1 MRSYRVAMTTTA
13 QVMAFCGVVGL
24 GAMSPGPD
32 FAVVVRRSALSG
44 RAAGMAAAT
53 GVATGV
59 FLWAV
64 AAAAGVAALVA
75 TVPVVLTIIRYAG
88 AAYLAYLGI
97 RALLAAWRPPAA
109 GSEAQ
114 PGSAGGAFR
123 DGLLCNALNPKAAVF
138 FLALLPQFLPAH
150 PGAADTL
157 ALSLLA
163 VAVTLLW
170 FCTVANLVA
179 VFRRL
184 FARSAVRRTLDGLS
198 GAALLGLGLR
208 LALSRP

>member
-1 MRSYRVAMTTTA
+1 
-13 QVMAFCGVVGL
+13 MAFCGVVSL

-32 FAVVVRRSALSG
+32 FAVVVRRSALQG

-59 FLWAV
+59 FVWAV

-75 TVPVVLTIIRYAG
+75 TVPVVLTTIRYAG

-97 RALLAAWRPPAA
+97 RALLAAARPAA
-109 GSEAQ
+109 DGLAPE
-114 PGSAGGAFR
+114 PGAAGGAFR

-138 FLALLPQFLPAH
+138 FLALVPQFLPAH
-150 PGAADTL
+150 PGTADTL
-157 ALSLLA
+157 TLSVLA
-163 VAVTLLW
+163 VVVTLAW
-170 FCTVANLVA
+170 FFTVANLVA

-184 FARSAVRRTLDGLS
+184 FARSRVRRTLDGLS
-198 GAALLGLGLR
+198 GAALLGLGAR
-208 LALSRP
+208 LALVRQ

>member
-1 MRSYRVAMTTTA
+1 MTTAA
-13 QVMAFCGVVGL
+13 QLMAFCGVVGL

-32 FAVVVRRSALSG
+32 LAVVVRRSAVRG
-44 RAAGMAAAT
+44 RAEGMAAAT

-75 TVPVVLTIIRYAG
+75 TVPVVLTTIRYVG

-97 RALLAAWRPPAA
+97 RALLAAIRPPETGPGAV
-109 GSEAQ
+109 
-114 PGSAGGAFR
+114 PGSTGGAFR

-150 PGAADTL
+150 PGTL
-157 ALSLLA
+157 ETLTLSLLA

-170 FCTVANLVA
+170 FYTVANLVA
-179 VFRRL
+179 VFRRV
-184 FARSAVRRTLDGLS
+184 FDRSGVRRALDGLS
-198 GAALLGLGLR
+198 GAALLGLGAR
-208 LALSRP
+208 LAFVRS

>member
-1 MRSYRVAMTTTA
+1 MTTAA
-13 QVMAFCGVVGL
+13 QLMAFCGVVSL

-32 FAVVVRRSALSG
+32 FAVVVRRSALHG
-44 RAAGMAAAT
+44 RAAGLAAAT

-75 TVPVVLTIIRYAG
+75 TVPVLLTAIRYAG

-97 RALLAAWRPPAA
+97 KALLAAARPAA
-109 GSEAQ
+109 AGPDTG
-114 PGSAGGAFR
+114 PGSSGGAFR

-138 FLALLPQFLPAH
+138 FLALVPQFLPAH
-150 PGAADTL
+150 PGPLDTL
-157 ALSLLA
+157 TLSLLA
-163 VAVTLLW
+163 VAITLLW
-170 FCTVANLVA
+170 FGTVANLVA

-184 FARSAVRRTLDGLS
+184 FARSRVRRTLDGLS
-198 GAALLGLGLR
+198 GAALLGLGAR
-208 LALSRP
+208 LALVRQ

>member
-1 MRSYRVAMTTTA
+1 MTTGA
-13 QVMAFCGVVGL
+13 QLVAFCGVVSL

-32 FAVVVRRSALSG
+32 FAVVVRRAALGG
-44 RAAGMAAAT
+44 RAEGMAAAT

-75 TVPVVLTIIRYAG
+75 TVPVLLTTIRYAG

-97 RALLAAWRPPAA
+97 RALLAAARPVAADPGAPPA
-109 GSEAQ
+109 ST
-114 PGSAGGAFR
+114 GGAFR

-138 FLALLPQFLPAH
+138 FLALLPQFLPTH
-150 PGAADTL
+150 PGVLDTL
-157 ALSLLA
+157 ALSLVA
-163 VAVTLLW
+163 VAVTVVW
-170 FCTVANLVA
+170 FGTVANLVA

-184 FARSAVRRTLDGLS
+184 FARSPVRRTLDGLS
-198 GAALLGLGLR
+198 GAALLGLGAR
-208 LALSRP
+208 LALTR

>member
-1 MRSYRVAMTTTA
+1 MTTAT
-13 QVMAFCGVVGL
+13 QLVAFCGVVSL

-32 FAVVVRRSALSG
+32 FAVVVRRSALRG
-44 RAAGMAAAT
+44 RAEGMAAAA
-53 GVATGV
+53 GVAAGV

-75 TVPVVLTIIRYAG
+75 TVPVVLTTIRYAG
-88 AAYLAYLGI
+88 AAYLAYLGV
-97 RALLAAWRPPAA
+97 RALVAAARTPAA
-109 GSEAQ
+109 AGPEPP
-114 PGSAGGAFR
+114 PGSTGGAFR
-123 DGLLCNALNPKAAVF
+123 EGLLCNALNPKAAVF

-150 PGAADTL
+150 PGTVDTL

-179 VFRRL
+179 LFRRL
-184 FARSAVRRTLDGLS
+184 FTRSRVRRTLDGLS
-198 GAALLGLGLR
+198 GAALLGLGAR
-208 LALSRP
+208 LALTRQ

>member
-1 MRSYRVAMTTTA
+1 MTTTA
-13 QVMAFCGVVGL
+13 QLVAFCGVVGL

-32 FAVVVRRSALSG
+32 FAVVVRRAALRG
-44 RAAGMAAAT
+44 RAEGMAAAT
-53 GVATGV
+53 GVAAGV

-75 TVPVVLTIIRYAG
+75 TVPVLLTTIRYAG
-88 AAYLAYLGI
+88 AAYLAYLGV
-97 RALLAAWRPPAA
+97 RALLAAVRPAPA
-109 GSEAQ
+109 GPGAQ

-138 FLALLPQFLPAH
+138 FLALLPQFLPAR
-150 PGAADTL
+150 PGAVDTL
-157 ALSLLA
+157 TLSLLA
-163 VAVTLLW
+163 VGITLLW

-184 FARSAVRRTLDGLS
+184 FARSRVRRTLDGLS
-198 GAALLGLGLR
+198 GAALLGLGAR
-208 LALSRP
+208 LALARQ

>member
-1 MRSYRVAMTTTA
+1 MTTTG
-13 QVMAFCGVVGL
+13 QLVAFCGVVGL

-32 FAVVVRRSALSG
+32 FAVVVRRSALRG
-44 RAAGMAAAT
+44 RAEGMAAAT

-75 TVPVVLTIIRYAG
+75 TVPVVLTSIRYAG
-88 AAYLAYLGI
+88 AAYLAYLGV
-97 RALLAAWRPPAA
+97 RALLAAVRPAVA
-109 GSEAQ
+109 GPVAE

-157 ALSLLA
+157 TLSLLA
-163 VAVTLLW
+163 VGITLLW

-184 FARSAVRRTLDGLS
+184 FARSRVRRTLDGLS
-198 GAALLGLGLR
+198 GAALLALGAR
-208 LALSRP
+208 LALVRP

>member
-1 MRSYRVAMTTTA
+1 MTTGA
-13 QVMAFCGVVGL
+13 QLVAFCGVVSL

-32 FAVVVRRSALSG
+32 FAVVVRRSALGG

-75 TVPVVLTIIRYAG
+75 TVPVLLTTIRYAG

-97 RALLAAWRPPAA
+97 KALLAAARPSPAEPGA
-109 GSEAQ
+109 P
-114 PGSAGGAFR
+114 PGSTGGAFR

-150 PGAADTL
+150 PGAVDTL
-157 ALSLLA
+157 TLSMLA
-163 VAVTLLW
+163 VAVTLVW
-170 FCTVANLVA
+170 FGTVANLVA
-179 VFRRL
+179 VFRRVL
-184 FARSAVRRTLDGLS
+184 ARSRVRRTLDGLS
-198 GAALLGLGLR
+198 GAALLGLGAR
-208 LALSRP
+208 LALSR

>member
-1 MRSYRVAMTTTA
+1 MTTTA
-13 QVMAFCGVVGL
+13 QLVAFCGVVGL

-32 FAVVVRRSALSG
+32 FAVVVRRAALRG
-44 RAAGMAAAT
+44 RAEGMAAAT
-53 GVATGV
+53 GVAAGV

-75 TVPVVLTIIRYAG
+75 TVPVVLTTIRYAG
-88 AAYLAYLGI
+88 AAYLAYLGV
-97 RALLAAWRPPAA
+97 RALLAAVRPAPA
-109 GSEAQ
+109 GPGAQ

-138 FLALLPQFLPAH
+138 FLALLPQFLPAR
-150 PGAADTL
+150 PGAVDTL
-157 ALSLLA
+157 TLSLLA
-163 VAVTLLW
+163 VGITLLW

-184 FARSAVRRTLDGLS
+184 FARSRVRRTLDGLS
-198 GAALLGLGLR
+198 GAALLGLGAR
-208 LALSRP
+208 LALARQ